1 MAAVNLEQ
9 AALGI
14 AVLSVALNLWVLLR
28 LMRDAPVTLVFA
40 GTESCDCGDAT
51 GCRDKPVGV
60 PLYLELPQNVRAVRN
75 SHRCSRLKPV
85 RQADATR
92 VVVGDNQPLASEAAS
107 LKRDLANR
115 NCEIAGVDHLDAT
128 DPLVPLNDV
137 HGRVP
142 DSQPDRVLADQ
153 PHGVEDAER
162 SAQHRNP

>member
-1 MAAVNLEQ
+1 MAAVNLEH

-28 LMRDAPVTLVFA
+28 LDRDAPVALVFA
-40 GTESCDCGDAT
+40 SPESCDCRDAA

-85 RQADATR
+85 RQADATH

-115 NCEIAGVDHLDAT
+115 NREIAGVDHLDAT
-128 DPLVPLNDV
+128 DPLIPLNDV

-153 PHGVEDAER
+153 PHSVEHAER